1 MNLPS
6 ETKLVF
12 CLLPERKGGI
22 RERTVTLICIIR
34 CAKMQI
40 TYTTIQLISSETA
53 IRNTVKQ
60 SSKLSAKIEIQS
72 WNILS

>member
-12 CLLPERKGGI
+12 CLLPDRKGGI
-22 RERTVTLICIIR
+22 RERNVTLICIIR
-34 CAKMQI
+34 CAKMQV

-53 IRNTVKQ
+53 IR
-60 SSKLSAKIEIQS
+60 KLSEKIEIQS